1 MRLIAFLAIISA
13 GNRSGRYWSVCGHL
27 LPLCRRNSSAVEWMD
42 ETMQGLWALQKD
54 DGMVSGIYPDGNFSR
69 TTIMY
74 CLWKSKGV
82 TIEAWAADIE
92 FGAVENNNKLYLTVS
107 ASKNWNGKIDFL
119 RIVYAILL

>member
-1 MRLIAFLAIISA
+1 
-13 GNRSGRYWSVCGHL
+13 
-27 LPLCRRNSSAVEWMD
+27 
-42 ETMQGLWALQKD
+42 MQGLWALQKD